1 MSSKQSFYT
10 VSALT
15 AELKTLLE
23 EAYPI
28 VWITG
33 EITNFASPSSGH
45 YYFTLKDSSA
55 QIRAVMF
62 RGQNKKLPF
71 KPENGMEVTG
81 LCRVS
86 VYEPRGTYQIIFELI
101 EPKGTGA
108 LQIAFEQL
116 KKRLSDEGLFDDVH
130 KAPIP
135 YLPEKISVI
144 TSPSGAV
151 IFDIINII
159 NRRYPNAYIEIVPV
173 RVQGSGAENELAEA
187 IGLIN
192 RRASSDVIVLARG
205 GGSLED
211 LQAFNSEL
219 LARSIHASNIPI
231 VSAVGHDTDYTISDF
246 VADLRAPT
254 PSAAAE
260 LIMPVKKDMIYQQVK
275 LKQRLFKAVVNYLGD
290 IKINIRALTLRLKD
304 PGRAIQDARIR
315 IDDLLARCAR
325 ACARDMDGSKDKLRY
340 LNRTLRLHQP
350 TELIY
355 RYHALLSR
363 IMDNLLHSYL
373 ISIEKNKS
381 DLREVSGRLFA
392 MNPMAT
398 LERGY
403 SITRRLT
410 DRTIITDESKV
421 DDGQLIETLLKKGK
435 IISTVKGTH
444 THVKKDL

>member
-10 VSALT
+10 VSSLT

-86 VYEPRGTYQIIFELI
+86 VYEPRGTYQIIFELL

-130 KAPIP
+130 KTPLP

-173 RVQGSGAENELAEA
+173 RVQGFGAENELADA
-187 IGLIN
+187 IELIN
-192 RRASSDVIVLARG
+192 ARMNSDVIVLARG

-219 LARSIHASNIPI
+219 LARSIHASKIPI

-260 LIMPVKKDMIYQQVK
+260 LIMPVKKELIYQQVMIK
-275 LKQRLFKAVVNYLGD
+275 RRLFQAVLTYLDD
-290 IKINIRALTLRLKD
+290 IKNNINAWTLRLRD

-325 ACARDMDGSKDKLRY
+325 ACERDMDRNRDKLCY
-340 LNRTLRLHQP
+340 LKRTLYLHKP
-350 TELIY
+350 SARIY
-355 RYHALLSR
+355 GYHALLSR
-363 IMDNLLHSYL
+363 IYDNLLHSYF
-373 ISIEKNKS
+373 ISIEKKKS
-381 DLREVSGRLFA
+381 DLREMSGRLFA

-410 DRTIITDESKV
+410 DKIIITDEGKV
-421 DDGQLIETLLKKGK
+421 DNGQLIETLLRKGR

-444 THVKKDL
+444 THVKEDL